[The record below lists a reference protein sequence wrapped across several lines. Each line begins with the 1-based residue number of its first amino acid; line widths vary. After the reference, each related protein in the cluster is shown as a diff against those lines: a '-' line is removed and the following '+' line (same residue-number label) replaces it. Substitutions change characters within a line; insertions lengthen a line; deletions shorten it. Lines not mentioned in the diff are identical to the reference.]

1 VLQRPG
7 GVDSRLDIDRRLCE
21 DGSTAESGREAY
33 TSENVLEGGSDV
45 TRTVRRL
52 IGMTALAVLVAGTLF
67 ATAAGA
73 LEPPPGE
80 GQPTSPGACF
90 FGLDSTVPGPVTVT
104 VSVLPTIDEPLT
116 LQLFHNGA
124 VVQSIVVNPP
134 PALPISFNPI
144 NTVNG
149 DTISVN
155 YILRGVST
163 YSTGCDSPLG
173 TVVTIQVAGENV
185 AVGPSR
191 LAFTGSSNTTRNALI
206 AFAAIMFGA
215 VLVIGTRRRSSVR
228 S

>member
-1 VLQRPG
+1 M
-7 GVDSRLDIDRRLCE
+7 
-21 DGSTAESGREAY
+21 
-33 TSENVLEGGSDV
+33 

-52 IGMTALAVLVAGTLF
+52 IGTTALAVLVAGTVF
-67 ATAAGA
+67 ATGAAA

-80 GQPTSPGACF
+80 GQPASPGACF

-124 VVQSIVVNPP
+124 VVQSIVVDPP
-134 PALPISFNPI
+134 PALPIAFDPI
-144 NTVNG
+144 NVADG

-173 TVVTIQVAGENV
+173 TVVTIRPAGAQVARP
-185 AVGPSR
+185 AA
-191 LAFTGSSNTTRNALI
+191 LALTGSSNTTRNALI